1 MFFHALPR
9 CSAFQMGCQPFGHQ
23 TRKHLV
29 MISGLGLNF
38 QLLRVYYEL
47 TKWPAPSRLDSS
59 VGRTLHQY
67 RRGHGFESCS
77 GLHFFQALISQLL
90 EGAFFSWPSERWL
103 YIIQKMT
110 AVIFGAKILH
120 DKCINMVQYFST
132 DLLYLFSRKLAK
144 TVQDAD
150 HFKMVDISAPSISQ
164 KLRSWNMQNQV
175 HFQSANFGF
184 WVVFLWSS
192 LWTWNQNSFKFPAFL
207 DLANSDVTVFIS
219 DNWLLLGIVYMDMV
233 SNRNGFM
240 TWKPHRKQYGFKQFT
255 RNLSNR

>member
-1 MFFHALPR
+1 MQHESSSVTLNIVAWIFFGFKLTSSGPCILSYFDALNSATKLSLLKGTLSMFFHALPR

-110 AVIFGAKILH
+110 AVIFGATILH

-150 HFKMVDISAPSISQ
+150 HFKMVDISAPSITQ
-164 KLRSWNMQNQV
+164 KLLLKY
-175 HFQSANFGF
+175 AKP
-184 WVVFLWSS
+184 SS
-192 LWTWNQNSFKFPAFL
+192 FSKC
-207 DLANSDVTVFIS
+207 
-219 DNWLLLGIVYMDMV
+219 
-233 SNRNGFM
+233 
-240 TWKPHRKQYGFKQFT
+240 
-255 RNLSNR
+255 